1 MPDVGKRGMY
11 EKMKYDVIVVGGGPA
26 GAVAARDCARAGL
39 ETILLEKEYFPRS
52 KPCAGGVTVAAMNLL
67 DNPIPPEVV
76 EARCT
81 SFRSFYGDRC
91 VDFDIG
97 REFMVMVSRE
107 VFDLWLVSLA
117 QSAGAEVRQ
126 GEKVTSVDVDGEGV
140 AVRTSTGAYSGRMVI
155 GADGVNSTVAKI
167 VRRPFQRNEL
177 AFCVCS
183 DITAEEHE
191 DQWQEGIEIHY
202 GPLPMSYSW
211 VFPKRGRL
219 SVGMGGWL
227 SGVTNCKEAYRHFL
241 RERGLFQEQGI
252 RGHHIPLGGIPRPT
266 VGDRVILAGDAA
278 GYADPFTGEGIRY
291 AIASGRLAA
300 AAAVSLISRDVLLNR
315 QNLGVYE
322 RNCYHQ
328 FGADLKTA
336 LFIARL
342 FQHFPK
348 ALFGMY
354 FSCREPFQKSLEI
367 LQGRIGYRQFYRW
380 LLWHTPGLIRRWAAP
395 ETATQA

>member
-1 MPDVGKRGMY
+1 
-11 EKMKYDVIVVGGGPA
+11 MKYDVIVVGGGPA
-26 GAVAARDCARAGL
+26 GAMAARDCARAGL
-39 ETILLEKEYFPRS
+39 ETIILEKEYFPRP

-67 DNPIPPEVV
+67 DIPIPPDVV

-81 SFRSFYGDRC
+81 SFRSFYGERC
-91 VDFDIG
+91 VEFDMEQ
-97 REFMVMVSRE
+97 EFMVVVSRE
-107 VFDLWLVSLA
+107 IFDLWLVSLA

-126 GEKVTSVDVDGEGV
+126 GEKVTSVDVTGEGV
-140 AVRTSTGAYSGRMVI
+140 TVRTSTSVYSGRLVV
-155 GADGVNSTVAKI
+155 GADGVNSKVAKL
-167 VRRPFQRNEL
+167 VRSPLQKRDL

-183 DITAEEHE
+183 DITTDDH
-191 DQWQEGIEIHY
+191 DGNWREGIEIHY

-219 SVGMGGWL
+219 SVGLGGWFC
-227 SGVTNCKEAYRHFL
+227 GVTNVKETYKHFL
-241 RERGLFQEQGI
+241 RERCLFQEQGI
-252 RGHHIPLGGIPRPT
+252 KGHHIPLGGIPRST
-266 VGDRVILAGDAA
+266 VSERAILVGDAA
-278 GYADPFTGEGIRY
+278 GFADPFTGEGIRY

-300 AAAVSLISRDVLLNR
+300 VAAVSLISRGVPLNR

-342 FQHFPK
+342 FQHFPRT
-348 ALFGMY
+348 LFGMY

-367 LQGRIGYRQFYRW
+367 LQGRTGYRQFYRW
-380 LLWHTPGLIRRWAAP
+380 LLWRTPGLLCRRVP
-395 ETATQA
+395 SETVTRV